1 MYAHIANRKEE
12 KSRLNVTTLKC
23 PAWQRMGC
31 MVIDIGEGGGLG
43 SLVLWQVAFLDKEGK
58 SLGISVFQVSTLPF
72 WLPFWGGWVAT
83 LQEPPGLFGWCCAW
97 HGSSKP
103 RLPDLRFPALLS
115 PAAAGQLF
123 EKRER
128 ERERVSPSFWQR
140 KGNPWLDAG
149 PTFCSSDAWGE
160 LAGPSHHDQRV
171 LRTPRRER
179 GGWVSSR
186 QWSMTTGG
194 ACRNKVQTS

>member
-83 LQEPPGLFGWCCAW
+83 LQEPP
-97 HGSSKP
+97 
-103 RLPDLRFPALLS
+103 PALRLVLCMAWIVKTKTAGFAISCPALS
-115 PAAAGQLF
+115 RCSG
-123 EKRER
+123 
-128 ERERVSPSFWQR
+128 S
-140 KGNPWLDAG
+140 
-149 PTFCSSDAWGE
+149 TF
-160 LAGPSHHDQRV
+160 
-171 LRTPRRER
+171 
-179 GGWVSSR
+179 
-186 QWSMTTGG
+186 
-194 ACRNKVQTS
+194 